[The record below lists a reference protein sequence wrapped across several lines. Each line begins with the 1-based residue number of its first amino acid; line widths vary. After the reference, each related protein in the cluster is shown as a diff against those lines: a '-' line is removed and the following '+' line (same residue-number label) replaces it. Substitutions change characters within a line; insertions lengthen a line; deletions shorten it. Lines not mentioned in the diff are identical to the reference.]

1 MKSYEV
7 MVIGAGVV
15 GSAVARELSR
25 YQLRICVLEKELDVA
40 CGNSS
45 RNTGMLHA
53 GFTYKPGSLK
63 AECAVEGN
71 QEFDQ
76 VAGELGVPFKR
87 TGKLVVGFTDHDREN
102 ILKYKAIGEENGVKG
117 MRMIDK
123 EEISRIDP
131 NAGGEFAMFVP
142 SSGILDPMQY
152 TIALA
157 ENACQNGV
165 EFQFG
170 QRVVNIRRADQAGQ
184 VRYLVETETDTFETK
199 WVINCA
205 GMYASEISE
214 MLGYPNYPTKGFKG
228 EYYVLDKKAGAFLS
242 IPVYP
247 APNDKGGFS
256 THATPTIDGN
266 VLVGPDSYLT
276 EGREDYVVTKEH
288 MDGLFADGQKMFKQ
302 MRREYFIRNFAG
314 IRWKRYDPDTG
325 SILDFKLESDDA
337 HPNTVNLVGIE
348 SPGVTCALPLAR
360 RAAARLVEKEQPRKN
375 PSFDPVRPVKK
386 RFNEMSHEEQAQA
399 VARDPLY
406 GEIVCRCETVTRA
419 EILAAIHN
427 PLGGHTVTG
436 IKNRTRAT
444 MGRCQGGYCETRIT
458 EMIEEE
464 LGLKPEQVR
473 FGRKDSYLFTGRV
486 REAEQDL
493 KRSCEG

>member
-1 MKSYEV
+1 MQQFDAV
-7 MVIGAGVV
+7 IIGAGVV
-15 GSAVARELSR
+15 GCAVARELSR
-25 YQLRICVLEKELDVA
+25 YQITIGVLEKELDVA

-76 VAGELGVPFKR
+76 VARELQIPFKR
-87 TGKLVVGFTDHDREN
+87 TGKVVVGFHDHDMEN
-102 ILKYKAIGEENGVKG
+102 ILKFRAIGEQNGVKG
-117 MRMIDK
+117 L
-123 EEISRIDP
+123 RIINKDEL
-131 NAGGEFAMFVP
+131 NALDSSAGGEFAMYVP

-157 ENACQNGV
+157 ENACENGAKFCFDSQV
-165 EFQFG
+165 TA
-170 QRVVNIRRADQAGQ
+170 IRREGKS
-184 VRYLVETETDTFETK
+184 YLLETTGGEVKAK

-205 GMYASEISE
+205 GMYAPEISE

-228 EYYVLDKKAGAFLS
+228 EYFVLDKKAGKFLN

-266 VLVGPDSYLT
+266 VLVGPDSYVT
-276 EGREDYVVTKEH
+276 EGREDYAVTKDH
-288 MDGLFADGQKMFKQ
+288 LDGLIRDGQKMFKE
-302 MRREYFIRNFAG
+302 MKREYFIRNFAG
-314 IRWKRYDPDTG
+314 IRWKRFNPETG
-325 SILDFKLESDDA
+325 EILDFLLEADERN
-337 HPNTVNLVGIE
+337 PNTVNMVGIE

-360 RAAARLVEKEQPRKN
+360 RAVRIVAEREHLKED
-375 PSFDPVRPVKK
+375 PSFNPRRTGIRK
-386 RFNEMSHEEQAQA
+386 FSEMSTAEKMAVIEENP
-399 VARDPLY
+399 DY
-406 GEIVCRCETVTRA
+406 GEVVCRCENVTRA
-419 EILAAIHN
+419 EILQAIHN
-427 PLGGHTVTG
+427 PLGVHTVTG

-458 EMIEEE
+458 KMIEEE
-464 LGLKPEQVR
+464 LGIPSEAVR
-473 FGRKDSYLFTGRV
+473 YSKKGGYLFTGKV
-486 REAEQDL
+486 RENA
-493 KRSCEG
+493 